1 MHKNRPQPSI
11 RTQGYAVKLA
21 QPGLPLRRLRCQ
33 GHPAQVTHPRLHSRG
48 YAAKDT
54 QPRLRPRLHS
64 QPCTANVTQP
74 RLCPRLH
81 IHACI
86 AKVTQSRIRS
96 QGYAAKV
103 TQPRLRPRLH
113 CQDYTSPGD
122 IIQVSK
128 HPLFGVARWSHLRV
142 QGRQVGAQIY
152 YRSIDNQS

>member
-1 MHKNRPQPSI
+1 M
-11 RTQGYAVKLA
+11 
-21 QPGLPLRRLRCQ
+21 
-33 GHPAQVTHPRLHSRG
+33 HSRG

-128 HPLFGVARWSHLRV
+128 HPLFGVARWSHTLLHCIHLFQSFTLV
-142 QGRQVGAQIY
+142 
-152 YRSIDNQS
+152 YRSRMHDSRIRVEVWSASFAKHLLVCMFGSRSFRRLIGR

>member
-1 MHKNRPQPSI
+1 MPPRDVQEASRDRPETSQ
-11 RTQGYAVKLA
+11 R
-21 QPGLPLRRLRCQ
+21 PGLLAYLLTCLLAYLP
-33 GHPAQVTHPRLHSRG
+33 
-48 YAAKDT
+48 KDT

-81 IHACI
+81 IDACI

-113 CQDYTSPGD
+113 CQDYTSQGD

-128 HPLFGVARWSHLRV
+128 HPLFGVARWSHFKEGAMKWQRV
-142 QGRQVGAQIY
+142 WPRCRRAKK
-152 YRSIDNQS
+152 

>member
-1 MHKNRPQPSI
+1 M
-11 RTQGYAVKLA
+11 
-21 QPGLPLRRLRCQ
+21 
-33 GHPAQVTHPRLHSRG
+33 HSRG

-128 HPLFGVARWSHLRV
+128 HPLFGVARWSHQWVRRFDMQPRLRPLTRGSASIASLLECGAMAADV
-142 QGRQVGAQIY
+142 VRDHPSRRQT
-152 YRSIDNQS
+152 S

>member
-1 MHKNRPQPSI
+1 MQVVPKSLIFTIQNVTQPSI
-11 RTQGYAVKLA
+11 RSQ
-21 QPGLPLRRLRCQ
+21 
-33 GHPAQVTHPRLHSRG
+33 G
-48 YAAKDT
+48 YAAKVT
-54 QPRLRPRLHS
+54 QPRLRPRLRS
-64 QPCTANVTQP
+64 QACTANVTQP

-128 HPLFGVARWSHLRV
+128 HPLFGVARWSHKNVEARNTDPNTRACRLRSDSD
-142 QGRQVGAQIY
+142 RPHAKL
-152 YRSIDNQS
+152 NQDSR

>member
-1 MHKNRPQPSI
+1 M
-11 RTQGYAVKLA
+11 G
-21 QPGLPLRRLRCQ
+21 
-33 GHPAQVTHPRLHSRG
+33 SRG

-64 QPCTANVTQP
+64 
-74 RLCPRLH
+74 
-81 IHACI
+81 HACI

-128 HPLFGVARWSHLRV
+128 HPLFGVARWSHSIERTDITAPRPSQTFHDRLRPPKTP
-142 QGRQVGAQIY
+142 QD
-152 YRSIDNQS
+152 RSKAAPG

>member
-1 MHKNRPQPSI
+1 M
-11 RTQGYAVKLA
+11 
-21 QPGLPLRRLRCQ
+21 
-33 GHPAQVTHPRLHSRG
+33 HSRG

-86 AKVTQSRIRS
+86 AKVTQSRRRS

-128 HPLFGVARWSHLRV
+128 HPLFGVARWSHSIFMLDTSKKPTVFEQVFADASGHIR
-142 QGRQVGAQIY
+142 QNQDNHEFFFDLDCITTTTHGRHSCLDVFQDQCIS
-152 YRSIDNQS
+152 R

>member
-1 MHKNRPQPSI
+1 MQVVPPVVLKHCKLQYKIDLTLKNPSVFQHFNASCAEI
-11 RTQGYAVKLA
+11 IDFYNTK
-21 QPGLPLRRLRCQ
+21 C
-33 GHPAQVTHPRLHSRG
+33 
-48 YAAKDT
+48 YAAKYS

-128 HPLFGVARWSHLRV
+128 HPLFGVARWSHLLLL
-142 QGRQVGAQIY
+142 IITIINYNYHY
-152 YRSIDNQS
+152 YYYYY